1 MGEQAKGLKGNK
13 MLVTCVSCH
22 EPIES
27 ADWLNL
33 RGDYFHASGSCK
45 ALYLRRRDR
54 LIIRSMFL
62 ARIEGG
68 IE

>member
-1 MGEQAKGLKGNK
+1 
-13 MLVTCVSCH
+13 MLATCVSCK

-27 ADWLNL
+27 SDWLTL

-54 LIIRSMFL
+54 LIIKGMFL

-68 IE
+68 SE